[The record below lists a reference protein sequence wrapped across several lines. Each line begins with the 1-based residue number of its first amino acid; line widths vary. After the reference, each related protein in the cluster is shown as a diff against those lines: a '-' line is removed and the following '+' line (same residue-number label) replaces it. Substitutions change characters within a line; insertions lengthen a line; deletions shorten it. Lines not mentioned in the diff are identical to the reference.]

1 MNKLNK
7 SKLVCLFVLLFSLI
21 SNFQNIYASNNINS
35 PEQIDFTI
43 SYTDGSYGIKD
54 AEFSIYKIGN
64 IDKNNNISLCEDFS
78 KYPINYDKVKKSQ
91 WNEYANTLKGYVKKD
106 KIKAFCKGKTDD
118 KGLLN
123 VRLNKGLYL
132 IVGEDLFTGSDKYMS
147 NPFVVLLP
155 EKDTE
160 TGIYL
165 DKSRAYPKLTRENRS
180 KKTID
185 LDVLK
190 VWDDDGYEN
199 KRPGFIEVELLGN
212 GESKESV
219 RLNKDNNWTYVWK
232 NLDSSISWTVVEKNV
247 NRKRYEVKVKN
258 YENSFVIT
266 NIYLP
271 TTPKEPATP
280 KEQATPPK
288 PDPTPQE
295 VAFKKPPMLPQ
306 TGQEWRP
313 VYFLSAMGIIS
324 IVIGYI
330 KEKGR
335 RTKE

>member
-1 MNKLNK
+1 MKGINK
-7 SKLVCLFVLLFSLI
+7 SKLLCLFVLLFGI
-21 SNFQNIYASNNINS
+21 AFNFQNVYASNNINS

-43 SYTDGSYGIKD
+43 SYTDGSDGIKD

-64 IDKNNNISLCEDFS
+64 IDKNNNISLSEDFS

-106 KIKAFCKGKTDD
+106 KVKAFCKGKTDD

-123 VRLNKGLYL
+123 VKVNKGLYL
-132 IVGEDLFTGSDKYMS
+132 IVGEDLFTGSYKYMS

-165 DKSRAYPKLTRENRS
+165 DKSRAYPKLTKETRT

-212 GESKESV
+212 GKSKESV

-232 NLDSSISWTVVEKNV
+232 NLDSSVSWTVVEKNV

-258 YENSFVIT
+258 YDNSFVIT

-271 TTPKEPATP
+271 ATL
-280 KEQATPPK
+280 PK
-288 PDPTPQE
+288 PAPTPQQ

-306 TGQEWRP
+306 TGQLWWP
-313 VYFLSAMGIIS
+313 VYFLSGMGIIS
-324 IVIGYI
+324 IVIGYV
-330 KEKGR
+330 KEKRKG
-335 RTKE
+335 EGNEI

>member
-7 SKLVCLFVLLFSLI
+7 SKLVCLFVLLFSFI

-64 IDKNNNISLCEDFS
+64 IDKNNNISLSEDFS
-78 KYPINYDKVKKSQ
+78 KYPIGDGQANEIK
-91 WNEYANTLKGYVKKD
+91 WNEYANTLKGYIKKD
-106 KIKAFCKGKTDD
+106 KIKEFCKGKTDD

-123 VRLNKGLYL
+123 VKVTKGLYL
-132 IVGEDLFTGSDKYMS
+132 IVGEDLFTDSYKYIT
-147 NPFVVLLP
+147 NPFFVLLP
-155 EKDTE
+155 ERDEE
-160 TGIYL
+160 TGKYL
-165 DKSRAYPKLTRENRS
+165 DKSTAYPKFS
-180 KKTID
+180 KEKLLRKKID

-199 KRPGFIEVELLGN
+199 KRPSFIEVELLGN
-212 GESKESV
+212 GKSKESV
-219 RLNKDNNWTYVWK
+219 KLNKDNNWTYVWK

-247 NRKRYEVKVKN
+247 DRKRYQVKVKN

-266 NIYLP
+266 NIY
-271 TTPKEPATP
+271 
-280 KEQATPPK
+280 TPPYTP
-288 PDPTPQE
+288 PDNPP
-295 VAFKKPPMLPQ
+295 KKPPMLPQ
-306 TGQEWRP
+306 TGQLWWP
-313 VYFLSAMGIIS
+313 VYFLSGMGIIS

>member
-7 SKLVCLFVLLFSLI
+7 SKLVCLFVLLFSFI

-78 KYPINYDKVKKSQ
+78 KYPINYDNVKKSQ

-132 IVGEDLFTGSDKYMS
+132 IVGEDLFTGSYKYMS
-147 NPFVVLLP
+147 NPFIVLLP

-165 DKSRAYPKLTRENRS
+165 DKSRAYPKLTKETRT

-212 GESKESV
+212 GKSKESV
-219 RLNKDNNWTYVWK
+219 KLNKDNNWTYVWK
-232 NLDSSISWTVVEKNV
+232 NLDSSISWTVIEKNV
-247 NRKRYEVKVKN
+247 DIKRYQVKVKN

-266 NIYLP
+266 NIY
-271 TTPKEPATP
+271 
-280 KEQATPPK
+280 TPPYTP
-288 PDPTPQE
+288 PDNPP
-295 VAFKKPPMLPQ
+295 KKPPMLPQ
-306 TGQEWRP
+306 TGQLWWP
-313 VYFLSAMGIIS
+313 VYFLSGMGIIS